1 MALSG
6 IWLLLAISPIW
17 GCPPPWHA
25 EGPHCYMY
33 MTNPR
38 DWTTADDNCF
48 DEGGHLVSIDDDQEE
63 SYVTSFRDAQGVVG
77 NPVWVGLK
85 ATADGTWMWG
95 DYTPLLWSQIGLL
108 PIPPLDHCLTLSGQ
122 AGLHS
127 WEPVPCLMPLDYLCE
142 VDIEVHSGWGEWGE
156 WSPCGCQTPRSRVRS
171 CDNPAPQGNE
181 DYCLGHGEET
191 QSCNTLQCFVTRHWH
206 RMGKDQKN
214 RLGPVLEEV
223 TSPSRI
229 QCASSCAVVATC
241 QSFSFEQSSRS
252 CVLLSTSLT
261 PSDLEDDLGWETW
274 TK

>member
-17 GCPPPWHA
+17 GCPPPWHV

-85 ATADGTWMWG
+85 ATADGSWMWG
-95 DYTPLLWSQIGLL
+95 DYTPLLWSRIGLL
-108 PIPPLDHCLTLSGQ
+108 ATPPPDHCLALSGQ
-122 AGLHS
+122 VGVHS
-127 WEPVPCLMPLDYLCE
+127 WEPVPCVMPLDYLCE
-142 VDIEVHSGWGEWGE
+142 VDIG
-156 WSPCGCQTPRSRVRS
+156 
-171 CDNPAPQGNE
+171 
-181 DYCLGHGEET
+181 
-191 QSCNTLQCFVTRHWH
+191 FVTRHWH

-229 QCASSCAVVATC
+229 RCASSCAVVATC

-261 PSDLEDDLGWETW
+261 PSDLQDGLGWETW